1 MLSKYL
7 NCRIYLR
14 NQTLVKGAY
23 LSFVLQCG
31 GGPLHVLHS
40 LMTSAEVPVMCK
52 LLHLVAKYVYVV
64 SGVCLPV
71 EY

>member
-1 MLSKYL
+1 MFRS
-7 NCRIYLR
+7 
-14 NQTLVKGAY
+14 V
-23 LSFVLQCG
+23 

-40 LMTSAEVPVMCK
+40 LMISVEVPVMCK